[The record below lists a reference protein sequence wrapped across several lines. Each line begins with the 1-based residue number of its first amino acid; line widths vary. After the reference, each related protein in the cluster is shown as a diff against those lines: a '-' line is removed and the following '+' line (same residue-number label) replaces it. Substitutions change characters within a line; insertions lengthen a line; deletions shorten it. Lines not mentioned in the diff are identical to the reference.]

1 MYKAIEARQCPYLPP
16 FVLQLYVGGNAALIG
31 QKLATNPDL
40 KVCVPEVSC
49 YSLFFNEAQ
58 TTSL

>member
-1 MYKAIEARQCPYLPP
+1 MCTAITARECPYLPL

-40 KVCVPEVSC
+40 KVHVPKISC
-49 YSLFFNEAQ
+49 YSLVVEACQ
-58 TTSL
+58 F

>member
-1 MYKAIEARQCPYLPP
+1 MSKAIKARECPNLPL

-40 KVCVPEVSC
+40 KVLKTVT
-49 YSLFFNEAQ
+49 LFAC
-58 TTSL
+58 L